1 MIPERKQTK
10 INHECFKHPSG
21 MTNETLPKQPAKTA
35 TCGFKQAPEHEEQ
48 VLGSREQLLSG
59 KVSTGAT

>member
-1 MIPERKQTK
+1 
-10 INHECFKHPSG
+10 